1 MTALSFFDHSSDYAS
16 HAQIDYTRTNKEHI
30 SVARNRWG
38 AMMTNAVETS
48 GVSPRTWAII
58 IWGLYLASYV
68 TFWLT
73 GVVGVIIAYV
83 KRRDLAG
90 TPYQSHAISAIRTF
104 WISLFI
110 GIIGAILIFVF
121 IGYLILFL
129 LLIWNLFQVIRGLIR
144 ALDGKPIGKPA
155 Y

>member
-1 MTALSFFDHSSDYAS
+1 
-16 HAQIDYTRTNKEHI
+16 
-30 SVARNRWG
+30 
-38 AMMTNAVETS
+38 MMTNAVETS